1 MDLTTSYPRSP
12 RATIAGLAMAA
23 RAADKARAHAAGTI
37 GEYNYDCPMD
47 NKLFAFVGTDAAE
60 FLAAVTST
68 TDDSGAEH
76 LLAAKVSGKSA
87 DEIAAYN
94 HALVEHQPHEGTD
107 GVKWYLAGRERNGHG
122 RTDIFTWTDLIDV
135 EEGRDVAHR
144 TDTPEWAKA
153 HA

>member
-1 MDLTTSYPRSP
+1 MDLTTAYPRSP

-23 RAADKARAHAAGTI
+23 RAADKARAQAAGTI

-47 NKLFAFVGTDAAE
+47 NKLFAFVGTNGEE
-60 FLAAVTST
+60 FLAAVIST
-68 TDDSGAEH
+68 PDDHGAEQ
-76 LLAAKVSGKSA
+76 LLTKKLAGKSA

-94 HALVEHQPHEGTD
+94 HSLVEHQPQAGTD
-107 GVKWYLAGRERNGHG
+107 GCTWFLAGREKNGRG

-135 EEGRDVAHR
+135 EEGREVAHR
-144 TDTPEWAKA
+144 SDTPDWAKA

>member
-23 RAADKARAHAAGTI
+23 RAADKARAQAAGTI

-47 NKLFAFVGTDAAE
+47 NKLFGFVGTNGAE
-60 FLAAVTST
+60 FLTAVTSAS
-68 TDDSGAEH
+68 DDSGVEH
-76 LLAAKVSGKSA
+76 LLATKLSGKSA

-94 HALVEHQPHEGTD
+94 HALVEHQPQAGSD
-107 GVKWYLAGRERNGHG
+107 GCKWFLAGREKNGRG
-122 RTDIFTWTDLIDV
+122 RTDIYTWTDLIDV
-135 EEGRDVAHR
+135 EEGREVAHR
-144 TDTPEWAKA
+144 DDTPEWAKA

>member
-1 MDLTTSYPRSP
+1 MDLTTAYPRSP

-23 RAADKARAHAAGTI
+23 RAADKARAQAAGTI
-37 GEYNYDCPMD
+37 GDYNYDCPMD
-47 NKLFAFVGTDAAE
+47 NKLFAFVGTNGEE

-68 TDDSGAEH
+68 PDDHGAEQ
-76 LLAAKVSGKSA
+76 LLTKKLAGKSA

-94 HALVEHQPHEGTD
+94 HSLVEHQPQAGTD
-107 GVKWYLAGRERNGHG
+107 GCTWFLAGREKNGRG

-135 EEGRDVAHR
+135 EEGREVAHR
-144 TDTPEWAKA
+144 SDTPDWAKA